1 MVHNLKISFDSNS
14 STYFHSQLYRF
25 SKAIKA
31 SVDFVSIISE
41 FNDFDVLLRI
51 SDYLGESL
59 ALRGKIFS
67 EALSVRGNWFFLD

>member
-1 MVHNLKISFDSNS
+1 MVHNLKISFDDNS

-41 FNDFDVLLRI
+41 FNDFGVLLTN
-51 SDYLGESL
+51 SDYLGEVWPC
-59 ALRGKIFS
+59 GEKIFS
-67 EALSVRGNWFFLD
+67 EALNVRSN